1 MKQYGVLLRSAV
13 FAAVVSLG
21 VPLTGLAESP
31 ALPSGTDVV
40 DSGNIIC
47 PISGKPVN
55 AKYTTVYQGKKYA
68 FCCPNC
74 AAKFEK
80 DPEKYLAKLGGGV

>member
-1 MKQYGVLLRSAV
+1 MKRYSVLLRAVV

-21 VPLTGLAESP
+21 VPLIGLAETP
-31 ALPSGTDVV
+31 ALPSGADVV
-40 DSGNIIC
+40 DSVNTIC
-47 PISGKPVN
+47 PISGKAVN
-55 AKYTTVYQGKKYA
+55 AKYTAVYQGKKYA

-80 DPEKYLAKLGGGV
+80 DPEKYLAKLDGGA